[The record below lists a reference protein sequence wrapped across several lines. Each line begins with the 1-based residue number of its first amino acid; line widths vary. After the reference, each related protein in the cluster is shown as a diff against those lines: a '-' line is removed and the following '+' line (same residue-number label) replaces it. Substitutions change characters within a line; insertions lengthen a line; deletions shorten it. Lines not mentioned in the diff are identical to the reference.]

1 MPIIPNN
8 PGVGVYMQSLAA
20 FVELGFKLAGGY
32 GSREQVIDGSEN
44 MSIIAQITEA
54 VDTVLKK
61 NIYDAFYTQFK
72 GTLEGL
78 NIRYKEYKGTQAEK
92 EWLDNIVEDS
102 ADLLGLIKQQL
113 ETEMQNEHE
122 HTVITLGIYADVCL
136 FRATVMSER
145 KHTYQIDRDAEVK
158 NMLQECKGKLDNVIE
173 KVQNIYNKKKKEAD
187 ECVDPIPNP
196 GALVLFTC
204 SMFKDAAEKVSTILK
219 NLQKQKENI
228 ESAIS
233 VIRI

>member
-1 MPIIPNN
+1 MPIIPDN

-32 GSREQVIDGSEN
+32 GSREQIINGPDN
-44 MSIIAQITEA
+44 LSIIDQITEA
-54 VDTVLKK
+54 VDKVLKK

-78 NIRYKEYKGTQAEK
+78 NIRYKEYKGTQDEK
-92 EWLDNIVEDS
+92 EWLNNIIEDS

-113 ETEMQNEHE
+113 ETEIQNEHE
-122 HTVITLGIYADVCL
+122 HTVITLGIYTDICL
-136 FRATVMSER
+136 FRATAMSER
-145 KHTYQIDRDAEVK
+145 KHTYQIDRDVEVK
-158 NMLQECKGKLDNVIE
+158 NMLQECKGKLDNVID
-173 KVQNIYNKKKKEAD
+173 KVQKIYDTKKKEAD
-187 ECVDPIPNP
+187 ECVEPIPTP
-196 GALVLFTC
+196 GTLALFTC
-204 SMFKDAAEKVSTILK
+204 SILKSEAEKVSSIIQ

-233 VIRI
+233 VIHI